1 MLERYLAGGT
11 GAISAGAWRDE
22 SVPRGTESGR
32 AVVILEY
39 LPRGALVSLR
49 VGVGHRVR
57 FLAWVFFLRFGLGC
71 LMHEVRVLL
80 SIWPRLHFGVF
91 VTFFGAEVLV
101 GGGTE
106 VGIALPWNVALDGA
120 PKIDGCGSG
129 AARHPS
135 AVSHTGGTSA
145 SADARRARRAFMGVI
160 QRGTSFDAPRHQ
172 MRRRQKEHITTRR
185 ARVHKRRF
193 FTRSPRRNQR
203 HTTRTTNPRHTP
215 NFKSTFRL
223 KHLTTTPSA
232 RPTTRTFRADTF
244 RLILIHILLRIPIL
258 RDQPI
263 KRIKEQPATI
273 RQITRLIH
281 SIFVRLR
288 CPRRYVRR

>member
-1 MLERYLAGGT
+1 M
-11 GAISAGAWRDE
+11 
-22 SVPRGTESGR
+22 
-32 AVVILEY
+32 
-39 LPRGALVSLR
+39 
-49 VGVGHRVR
+49 
-57 FLAWVFFLRFGLGC
+57 
-71 LMHEVRVLL
+71 LL

-145 SADARRARRAFMGVI
+145 SAEARRARAAFMRVI

-172 MRRRQKEHITTRR
+172 MRRRQEEHITTRR
-185 ARVHKRRF
+185 TRVHKRRF

-215 NFKSTFRL
+215 NFKPAFRL

-232 RPTTRTFRADTF
+232 RPTTRAFGPTPSGSYSYTSSCAFT
-244 RLILIHILLRIPIL
+244 IL

-281 SIFVRLR
+281 SIIIGLR
-288 CPRRYVRR
+288 RPRRYVRC